1 MSITPYRSVL
11 ANQAARRA
19 LVLGILLRIPI
30 FGTGVL
36 LMLHVVEHL
45 DRSWAEAGLVSAV
58 ATLAIAVSGP
68 WRGRLLDRHGLR
80 KVVAPSIVITGSCW
94 AVAPFVGYWPLLFL
108 AGLAGLFVV
117 PIFSI
122 ARQSVIA
129 AVPLNERRT
138 ALSVD
143 GVGVELAYM
152 SGPAVAVWAG
162 HQFGTAITLF
172 ALQMLGVVGGIV
184 LWLLDPS
191 LREEGSA
198 TADAAAQIPRSEW
211 FRPAF
216 VGLCLAAAAS
226 TLVLVGSEVAVVAG
240 LRQWGESGSLGLVF
254 AGWGV
259 GSILGGLYYGAMS
272 RGLSPY
278 FLLAGL
284 ALVTAPMALADSAL
298 TVAGLAVLAGVFCAP
313 TITASVEAVSRVV
326 PAAARGEAMGWHG
339 SCMTAG
345 SALAAPLV
353 GMVIDGHGHQSAIVL
368 VCVLGLVVA
377 LAGAAAAALVRSRR
391 SQLIPAH

>member
-11 ANQAARRA
+11 ANQAARRV
-19 LVLGILLRIPI
+19 LLLGILLRIPI

-36 LMLHVVEHL
+36 LMLHVVEQL
-45 DRSWAEAGLVSAV
+45 GRSWGEAGLVSAV

-80 KVVAPSIVITGSCW
+80 KVVLPSILINGSCW
-94 AVAPFVGYWPLLFL
+94 AVAPFVGYWPLLIL
-108 AGLAGLFVV
+108 AGVAGLFVV

-129 AVPLNERRT
+129 AVPMHERRT

-162 HQFGTAITLF
+162 SQWGTAPTLF
-172 ALQMLGVVGGIV
+172 VLQMLGVLGGIV
-184 LWLLDPS
+184 LWILDPR
-191 LREEGSA
+191 LREETSGA
-198 TADAAAQIPRSEW
+198 GEVIDVPRSAW

-216 VGLCLAAAAS
+216 IGLCLAAAAS
-226 TLVLVGSEVAVVAG
+226 TLVLVGSEVSVVAG
-240 LRQWGESGSLGLVF
+240 LREWGQSGSLGLVF
-254 AGWGV
+254 AGWGI
-259 GSILGGLYYGAMS
+259 GSIVGGLVYGALS

-278 FLLAGL
+278 LLLSGL
-284 ALVTAPMALADSAL
+284 ALVTLPMALADSAV
-298 TVAGLAVLAGVFCAP
+298 TVAALALLAGLLCAP

-326 PAAARGEAMGWHG
+326 PAVARGEAMGWHG

-345 SALAAPLV
+345 SAMAAPLA
-353 GMVIDGHGHQSAIVL
+353 GLVIDSRGHQSAIVL
-368 VCVLGLVVA
+368 VCLAGLLIACVGAASVLVVRRRRSQVA
-377 LAGAAAAALVRSRR
+377 LAA
-391 SQLIPAH
+391 